1 MLFVSPFCQNQCLAS
16 LQQIRCSQCVH
27 PGNSAKYKSNKEKT
41 KLEIKC
47 YLEVKGKHA
56 VIGRYL
62 FKQSIFNLLEEYN
75 EKEIGLSNVIFKNVK
90 SKDFIGCKIQ
100 GKRFDIGNIDDYY
113 KTIVNIKKRL

>member
-1 MLFVSPFCQNQCLAS
+1 MSV
-16 LQQIRCSQCVH
+16 ITK
-27 PGNSAKYKSNKEKT
+27 GIEKP
-41 KLEIKC
+41 LEK
-47 YLEVKGKHA
+47 VKGKHA